1 MHSGFAALRGSLPM
15 NLKLYPARLH
25 AMVGG
30 ARPISNRIYRDPGVS
45 RLNEHSHGPWLYA
58 ATGRRSRTRCT
69 RRWRAR
75 FRTYDVKVDRVSEA
89 YCEHVLAWPDLREW
103 WAAAQREPEQIEELD
118 IEF

>member
-1 MHSGFAALRGSLPM
+1 
-15 NLKLYPARLH
+15 
-25 AMVGG
+25 MVGG
-30 ARPISNRIYRDPGVS
+30 AGRYQPDYRHLAGVS
-45 RLNEHSHGPWLYA
+45 GGVARPWLYGKRPTIA
-58 ATGRRSRTRCT
+58 DAMYAPVAT
-69 RRWRAR
+69 R